1 MSETLRVLMVIGR
14 YRPRIGG
21 TEIQAERLARTLVR
35 KGVVVEIL
43 TGREHGLTRYE
54 QHDGI
59 HIQRLWIPDVGI
71 PLLNA
76 IALGVG
82 LYRAV
87 LKRHRRFDIL
97 HAHNAYYPAYVSVA
111 AATRLGKPSLIKIAS
126 SGERLDLEM
135 LARQASLVG
144 RHAANY
150 LAQHTSAFVALNEQ
164 IAAALKAWG
173 ISEQRIVHI
182 PNGIEVPALI
192 QPKTRSAYR
201 KRLNLPTGRP
211 LLLCVGSLRAV
222 KNQSLLIAAVQRL
235 AEHGQ
240 DVTLILLGDGSL
252 RPTLERQVEEH
263 NLSDQVIFGGRVTN
277 VLDYLYAADLFVLP
291 SLVEGLP
298 NALLEAMSVG
308 LPCVAS
314 DIPGNRAVIQP
325 DVNGLLF
332 ESRNVAQLAN
342 AIAELLADQAR
353 AASLG
358 RRARETIESRYSI
371 ESVADRYLAMYREL
385 LKR

>member
-1 MSETLRVLMVIGR
+1 MSC
-14 YRPRIGG
+14 
-21 TEIQAERLARTLVR
+21 RL
-35 KGVVVEIL
+35 
-43 TGREHGLTRYE
+43 
-54 QHDGI
+54 
-59 HIQRLWIPDVGI
+59 
-71 PLLNA
+71 
-76 IALGVG
+76 
-82 LYRAV
+82 
-87 LKRHRRFDIL
+87 
-97 HAHNAYYPAYVSVA
+97 
-111 AATRLGKPSLIKIAS
+111 
-126 SGERLDLEM
+126 
-135 LARQASLVG
+135 
-144 RHAANY
+144 
-150 LAQHTSAFVALNEQ
+150 TS
-164 IAAALKAWG
+164 W
-173 ISEQRIVHI
+173 
-182 PNGIEVPALI
+182 
-192 QPKTRSAYR
+192 
-201 KRLNLPTGRP
+201 RP

-263 NLSDQVIFGGRVTN
+263 NLSDRVTFGGRVTN

-332 ESRNVAQLAN
+332 ESGNVAQLAN
-342 AIAELLADQAR
+342 AIAELLTDQAR

-371 ESVADRYLAMYREL
+371 ESVADQYLAMYYEL